1 MRKLI
6 ACCKGAVTVM
16 VTLLLIP
23 AILVSGTG
31 VDLARLYAAKSTLQD
46 ANLLAANSA
55 LAQYDALLQD
65 LYGLFGIMQ
74 SDHEFATMVDSYLQ
88 TAVLGEDWFNRD
100 LGTFQLF
107 YGSDLETTG
116 IVPKAGQ
123 NLGNADVLRR
133 QIEEYA
139 KLRAPV
145 IVAEE
150 VLSKLDTFEKVQEDA
165 KIIKE
170 KLEVDDKVEN
180 VDKAYRKVYKCI
192 QDIKP
197 CEQYQR
203 NAIDNINTIL
213 SAIHGEFQRMNQ
225 LRSLYKQRLE
235 EAAQAELDE
244 DYAYAQICR
253 DQAAQYKKEYDGR
266 VGDVHSYV
274 SGGSIHGYNTE
285 GEVTSSH
292 AVRGI
297 DSYVQEYSEG
307 LKGHSEKLEALI
319 DACSDADKKKAEL
332 KEKITKLEN
341 DLNAGTCTKE
351 LRAGMLEPQELK
363 VENGE
368 VREEKSM
375 IDQYKELLLY
385 DLEPMARTMS
395 NWNSSQIDELI
406 ALMDNA
412 GVIRA
417 TTPYTWRTIQGLGLG
432 SIPIDGSNDAV
443 TAIANGTLNSYD
455 CERDT
460 RGFRQFNDIRFNDP
474 DKNKDFYDNIL
485 EPMCGNKGNDAA
497 KSKAKSNVTKIFQK
511 AQELFKSKLEFT
523 PEGAEYLTGGENGA
537 IEESGTDFGT
547 EGDWSKEDEGKK
559 QLEDSLDGDFLS
571 KLTNAAGELGNH
583 VLLMVYD
590 TEMFSD
596 YSAPRLKNG
605 EAPRKTMAGI
615 PMGPEVN
622 YYYHSEL
629 EYLYNGNLASA
640 HENLRSVAGMILL
653 VRFIFNYVASFTVK
667 SVRETVGAIRS
678 ALAGTGPFAILVSEL
693 TRMGFAIGE
702 SAMDVERLR
711 QGERVALF
719 KNNDT
724 WKFSIRGLADS
735 ITGDIG
741 EIVLDEVSGYGSDE
755 PEGDDGALTL
765 TYTDYLRLFLLL
777 VDGDTLAVRTANLIE
792 LNVTNYKYK
801 INANEEKM
809 SEAERFD
816 LTKAITGFSLTTTAE
831 MKMLFLSMP
840 MAQEGVNGI
849 IPPKTLSVSA
859 TDYRGY

>member
-31 VDLARLYAAKSTLQD
+31 VDLVRLYAAKSTLQD

-145 IVAEE
+145 IVVEE
-150 VLSKLDTFEKVQEDA
+150 VLDKLDTFEKVQEDA

-170 KLEVDDKVEN
+170 KLEVDDKVED

-253 DQAAQYKKEYDGR
+253 DQASQYKKEYDGR

-274 SGGSIHGYNTE
+274 SGGSIHAYNTE

-297 DSYVQEYSEG
+297 DSYVREYSENLENYVDG
-307 LKGHSEKLEALI
+307 LGNDLATLI
-319 DACSDADKKKAEL
+319 DLCEDADKKKAAL
-332 KEKITKLEN
+332 KEKIVKLEN
-341 DLNAGTCTKE
+341 DLNARKCTDE
-351 LRAGMLEPQELK
+351 LREGMILEQDESGK
-363 VENGE
+363 T
-368 VREEKSM
+368 M
-375 IDQYKELLLY
+375 IDRYKELLLY
-385 DLEPMARTMS
+385 DLTPMAQAMYDWDS
-395 NWNSSQIDELI
+395 EQIRETI
-406 ALMDNA
+406 SIMDNA

-443 TAIANGTLNSYD
+443 TAIANGTLNFYD

-485 EPMCGNKGNDAA
+485 EPMCGDKGNDAA
-497 KSKAKSNVTKIFQK
+497 KSKAKSNVTKIFEK

-523 PEGAEYLTGGENGA
+523 PEGAEHLTGGEDA
-537 IEESGTDFGT
+537 STEESGTDFGT
-547 EGDWSKEDEGKK
+547 EGDWSKEDEGKNK
-559 QLEDSLDGDFLS
+559 LKDSLNGDFLS
-571 KLTNAAGELGNH
+571 KLTDAAGELGNH
-583 VLLMVYD
+583 ALLMVYD

-605 EAPRKTMAGI
+605 EVPRKSMAGI
-615 PMGPEVN
+615 PMSPEVN

-629 EYLYNGNLASA
+629 EYLYNGNLADA
-640 HENLRSVAGMILL
+640 HANLRSVAGMILL
-653 VRFIFNYVASFTVK
+653 VRFIFNYVASFTVE
-667 SVRETVGAIRS
+667 SVRTTVDSIRT
-678 ALAGTGPFAILVSEL
+678 ALAGTGPFAVLVSEL
-693 TRMGFAIGE
+693 ARMGFAIGE
-702 SAMDVERLR
+702 SAVDVERLR

-840 MAQEGVNGI
+840 MAQEGINGI
-849 IPPKTLSVSA
+849 IPPKTLAVSA

>member
-1 MRKLI
+1 M
-6 ACCKGAVTVM
+6 
-16 VTLLLIP
+16 
-23 AILVSGTG
+23 
-31 VDLARLYAAKSTLQD
+31 
-46 ANLLAANSA
+46 
-55 LAQYDALLQD
+55 
-65 LYGLFGIMQ
+65 
-74 SDHEFATMVDSYLQ
+74 
-88 TAVLGEDWFNRD
+88 
-100 LGTFQLF
+100 
-107 YGSDLETTG
+107 
-116 IVPKAGQ
+116 
-123 NLGNADVLRR
+123 
-133 QIEEYA
+133 
-139 KLRAPV
+139 
-145 IVAEE
+145 
-150 VLSKLDTFEKVQEDA
+150 
-165 KIIKE
+165 
-170 KLEVDDKVEN
+170 
-180 VDKAYRKVYKCI
+180 
-192 QDIKP
+192 
-197 CEQYQR
+197 
-203 NAIDNINTIL
+203 
-213 SAIHGEFQRMNQ
+213 
-225 LRSLYKQRLE
+225 
-235 EAAQAELDE
+235 
-244 DYAYAQICR
+244 
-253 DQAAQYKKEYDGR
+253 
-266 VGDVHSYV
+266 
-274 SGGSIHGYNTE
+274 
-285 GEVTSSH
+285 
-292 AVRGI
+292 
-297 DSYVQEYSEG
+297 
-307 LKGHSEKLEALI
+307 
-319 DACSDADKKKAEL
+319 
-332 KEKITKLEN
+332 
-341 DLNAGTCTKE
+341 
-351 LRAGMLEPQELK
+351 
-363 VENGE
+363 
-368 VREEKSM
+368 
-375 IDQYKELLLY
+375 
-385 DLEPMARTMS
+385 
-395 NWNSSQIDELI
+395 
-406 ALMDNA
+406 
-412 GVIRA
+412 
-417 TTPYTWRTIQGLGLG
+417 
-432 SIPIDGSNDAV
+432 
-443 TAIANGTLNSYD
+443 
-455 CERDT
+455 
-460 RGFRQFNDIRFNDP
+460 
-474 DKNKDFYDNIL
+474 
-485 EPMCGNKGNDAA
+485 
-497 KSKAKSNVTKIFQK
+497 TKIFQK

-583 VLLMVYD
+583 ALLMVYD

-719 KNNDT
+719 KNND
-724 WKFSIRGLADS
+724 
-735 ITGDIG
+735 IG